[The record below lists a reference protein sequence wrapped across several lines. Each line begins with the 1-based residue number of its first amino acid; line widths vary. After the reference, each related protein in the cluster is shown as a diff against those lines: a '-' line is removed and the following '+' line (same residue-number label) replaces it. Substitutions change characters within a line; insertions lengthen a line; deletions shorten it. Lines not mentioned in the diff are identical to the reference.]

1 MEIRVALI
9 FQLSKSL
16 APTPLSCFNQQEN
29 DMYKILVQSDNFKS
43 TLIDHEVL
51 KFSLKKSFFKFFLN
65 TRGYASRHTSCAYY
79 ASEHTMLPKN
89 NKLKY
94 PNQTMQTIIAMEQKL
109 ETLVRFTETRWQHF
123 ISAIEEI
130 IFENRNYLGK

>member
-1 MEIRVALI
+1 MHNKVAFNINVLKNTYFLRQTLKRARNWTGSDI
-9 FQLSKSL
+9 DCLHILK
-16 APTPLSCFNQQEN
+16 CFSSYYLTTCQISHL
-29 DMYKILVQSDNFKS
+29 Y
-43 TLIDHEVL
+43 HEVQ
-51 KFSLKKSFFKFFLN
+51 FFLPKPL
-65 TRGYASRHTSCAYY
+65 YYRHTSCAYY

-109 ETLVRFTETRWQHF
+109 ETLVRFKETRWQHF